1 MQGDNKS
8 QTNFENRENEL
19 LNLIFVHRQISCQQS

>member
-19 LNLIFVHRQISCQQS
+19 LNLIDLCIDR